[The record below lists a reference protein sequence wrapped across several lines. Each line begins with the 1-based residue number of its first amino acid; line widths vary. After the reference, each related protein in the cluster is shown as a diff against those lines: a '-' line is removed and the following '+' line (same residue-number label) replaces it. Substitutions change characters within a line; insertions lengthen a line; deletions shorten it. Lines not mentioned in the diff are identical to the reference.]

1 MTDFECDVCDVCD
14 ECDMCDVCDVCVVS
28 DVSDV
33 AKETVVQNYT
43 QGGEGGMGFSL
54 VSVLVFLSSL

>member
-28 DVSDV
+28 DGSDV

-43 QGGEGGMGFSL
+43 QGGEGVRGFSL
-54 VSVLVFLSSL
+54 VSVLVFLGSL

>member
-14 ECDMCDVCDVCVVS
+14 ECDMCDVC